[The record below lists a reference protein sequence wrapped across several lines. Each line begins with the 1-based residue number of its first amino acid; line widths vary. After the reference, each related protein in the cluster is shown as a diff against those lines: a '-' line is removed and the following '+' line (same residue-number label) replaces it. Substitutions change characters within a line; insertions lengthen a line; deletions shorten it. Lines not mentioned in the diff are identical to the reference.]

1 MTIGEKIKEFRKIR
15 EITQQQLAD
24 KLGVKRSAISKY
36 EKNIVPLKLET
47 ALKISEILEMDPYYL
62 IDDDKTLDDFF
73 SHMEDVSTDLNNS
86 KMQKVLNSYIKN
98 GKSELP
104 NLVDGDKANE
114 VERRE
119 TMIENFE
126 KLNEKGQIKAV
137 ENIVDLTK
145 IQEYRKEN
153 SLESKTI
160 DFEKEKKKRELP
172 YYTIGASAGN
182 GNFLATNDYILI
194 EADEYVPQEANYA
207 LCVKG
212 DSMEPK
218 YKNGQMIYVKTQKSV
233 ENGEIGIF
241 CLNNDV
247 YVKKFE
253 CENGK
258 CMLISLNPAYDPIKI
273 NDSDEIMCFGKV
285 LN

>member
-1 MTIGEKIKEFRKIR
+1 MEVEKFAKRLRKIMKER
-15 EITQQQLAD
+15 NLKQVDILKLVKPYCETYNTKMNKSDISQYLSQKNKPSFEKVYILSKALNVPLLWLNGYGDEEITPEKEKKELGIGISNLLHLLD
-24 KLGVKRSAISKY
+24 ENKEKL
-36 EKNIVPLKLET
+36 
-47 ALKISEILEMDPYYL
+47 
-62 IDDDKTLDDFF
+62 
-73 SHMEDVSTDLNNS
+73 
-86 KMQKVLNSYIKN
+86 
-98 GKSELP
+98 
-104 NLVDGDKANE
+104 NE
-114 VERRE
+114 AYD
-119 TMIENFE
+119 

-153 SLESKTI
+153 LLESKTI